1 LQTSSCSAT
10 IQSKVHIIHKDI
22 AAFQHK
28 EDLKLHLSAKL
39 QSQARD
45 LHEGMYVAKQ
55 GTIQRACAK
64 ENGYTMQMMFWYLRT
79 SIKTVVEKEIEG
91 RS

>member
-1 LQTSSCSAT
+1 
-10 IQSKVHIIHKDI
+10 VHIIHKHI

-28 EDLKLHLSAKL
+28 EDLKLLLSAKL

-45 LHEGMYVAKQ
+45 LHEGMYVAKG
-55 GTIQRACAK
+55 GTIQRAFAK
-64 ENGYTMQMMFWYLRT
+64 ENGYTMQMMFWYLWT